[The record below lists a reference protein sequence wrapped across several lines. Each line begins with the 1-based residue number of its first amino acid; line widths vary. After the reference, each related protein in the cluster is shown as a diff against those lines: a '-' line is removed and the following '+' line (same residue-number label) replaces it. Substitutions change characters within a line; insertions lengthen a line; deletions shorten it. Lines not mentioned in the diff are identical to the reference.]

1 MVAILNGGW
10 DCWDIIMNENH
21 PRTITA
27 KVGLILHSG
36 FRSFN
41 YENFIMY
48 DKCQVMAIWAKHRKF
63 LFAFSTDRIFCFQ
76 RRNTYKFL

>member
-41 YENFIMY
+41 YEKFIMY
-48 DKCQVMAIWAKHRKF
+48 DKCQVMAI
-63 LFAFSTDRIFCFQ
+63 
-76 RRNTYKFL
+76 